1 MWLVPVK
8 CPHGKIICVQY
19 IIYFQIIQY
28 ELCTGT
34 DELFTTTIV
43 LTVLP
48 LQIILICLG
57 ISYLILIIT

>member
-1 MWLVPVK
+1 MGRLFVLY
-8 CPHGKIICVQY
+8 VQY

-28 ELCTGT
+28 KLCTGT

-48 LQIILICLG
+48 LQIILICSG
-57 ISYLILIIT
+57 ISYLIIIIT